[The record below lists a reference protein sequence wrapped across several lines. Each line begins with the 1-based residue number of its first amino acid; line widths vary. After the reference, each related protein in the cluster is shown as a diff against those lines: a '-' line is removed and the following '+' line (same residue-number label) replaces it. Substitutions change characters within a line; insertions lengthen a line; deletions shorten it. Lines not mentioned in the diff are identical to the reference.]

1 MPRAKPSP
9 ASLPPAFPIDLM
21 PMGVVMLDRAHRLAH
36 ANPAFCEMFGHA
48 GALVGRS
55 LSEVFDAAGVAS
67 SDTSFGKVFQLNR
80 ENAQANFQLNIQA
93 YEGGWIGFLA
103 DVSQVRLAAEQSRL
117 TQDVRAQL
125 MHDAEIGFWR
135 YDPDADS
142 YQFPSELSLG
152 HGGAGVAPLAR
163 SALRRLQHP
172 DDQAKDNEIIERLA
186 RDGGSAESEMRY
198 LTAQGG
204 WTHLRVLYRTGA
216 VMPSGLF
223 EVFGVSLNV
232 TPAATARDAASL
244 GAQRLD
250 LAMKA
255 SHSGVFEH
263 DPRTGKYW
271 ISEEFAALMGPDAMQ
286 RFDTEP
292 FAFMSEA
299 DRERSLELGRRAY
312 RGLPAE
318 PVNVRLQRPDGARW
332 VRIYF
337 EAERDADGAPT
348 RGVGLMIDIDE
359 AMRQELAVEEAR
371 EAAEAATRAKSDF
384 LASVSHEIR
393 TPMNGI
399 VGVLNLLRQEPLSDA
414 GRQLLGE
421 ALGCADMLAVLIN
434 DVLDFSKIE
443 AGKLELSPAP
453 TDCAAVTDGVV
464 SLLRPQAEAK
474 GLALDA
480 DVAADVGWAMVD
492 PVRLRQCLFNVIGNA
507 VKFTPAGA
515 VVVRVS
521 GVGPTR
527 LRFEIEDTG
536 IGIPEA
542 ARERLFDRFQ
552 QVDGGATRR
561 FGGTGLGL
569 AISRQLVRM
578 MGGDLD
584 FESREG
590 QGSTFWF
597 EIEAPPAEAPGEAG
611 EFAGDSAPLAGL
623 RVLVVDDNRVNRI
636 VAVKSLEALG
646 AEADAAESG
655 PTAIAA
661 VEATPFDLVLM
672 DINMPGMDGLE
683 ATRRIRGLDGP
694 AGALPILALTADVM
708 RHQHDAYLAAGMNG
722 VVPKPFSPG
731 QLLSEVMRLAAGELP
746 ESQVSTG

>member
-1 MPRAKPSP
+1 
-9 ASLPPAFPIDLM
+9 M
-21 PMGVVMLDRAHRLAH
+21 PMGVVMLGRDHRLIH
-36 ANPAFCEMFGHA
+36 ANPAFRDLFGHV
-48 GALVGRS
+48 GQLVGRP
-55 LSEVFDAAGVAS
+55 LSDLFDAAGAAS
-67 SDTSFGKVFQLNR
+67 SDTSFGKVFQLDR
-80 ENAQANFQLNIQA
+80 AGGRANFQLNIQA
-93 YEGGWIGFLA
+93 HGDGWIGFLA
-103 DVSQVRLAAEQSRL
+103 DVSQVRLAAEQTRMA
-117 TQDVRAQL
+117 QDVRAQL

-135 YDPDADS
+135 YDPDADT
-142 YQFPSELSLG
+142 YLFPGELSLG
-152 HGGAGVAPLAR
+152 HGGTGVAPLPR

-172 DDQAKDNEIIERLA
+172 GDQAKDAEIIERLA

-216 VMPSGLF
+216 TLPSGLF

-244 GAQRLD
+244 SAQRLD

-255 SHSGVFEH
+255 SRSGVFEH
-263 DPRTGKYW
+263 DPRSEAYW
-271 ISEEFAALMGPDAMQ
+271 VSEEFAALMGPDAMQ
-286 RFDTEP
+286 RFETDP
-292 FAFMSEA
+292 FAFMSKA
-299 DRERSLELGRRAY
+299 DRDRALDLGRRAY
-312 RGLPAE
+312 LGLPAE
-318 PVNVRLQRPDGARW
+318 PVNVRLERPDGARW

-337 EAERDADGAPT
+337 EAERDAAGKPV
-348 RGVGLMIDIDE
+348 RGVGLMIDVDE
-359 AMRQELAVEEAR
+359 AVRQEMAVEDAR

-414 GRQLLGE
+414 GRQLLAE

-443 AGKLELSPAP
+443 AGKLELSPAE

-464 SLLRPQAEAK
+464 ALLRPQAQAK

-480 DVAADVGWAMVD
+480 TIAPDVSWAMVD

-507 VKFTPAGA
+507 VKFTSAGA

-521 GVGPTR
+521 SVGSTR
-527 LRFEIEDTG
+527 LRFEVEDTG
-536 IGIPEA
+536 IGIPES
-542 ARERLFDRFQ
+542 ARERLFDRFE
-552 QVDGGATRR
+552 QVDGGAARR

-584 FESREG
+584 FESRES

-597 EIEAPPAEAPGEAG
+597 EIEAPPTEAPRDAA
-611 EFAGDSAPLAGL
+611 EFAGDDAPLAGL

-655 PTAIAA
+655 PAALAA
-661 VEATPFDLVLM
+661 VQTAPFDLVLM
-672 DINMPGMDGLE
+672 DINMPSMDGLE
-683 ATRRIRGLDGP
+683 ATRRIRRLGGAP
-694 AGALPILALTADVM
+694 AAIPILALTADVM
-708 RHQHDAYLAAGMNG
+708 RRQYDAYLAAGMNG

-731 QLLSEVMRLAAGELP
+731 QLVAEVMRLAAGDVAACEQA
-746 ESQVSTG
+746 EANA